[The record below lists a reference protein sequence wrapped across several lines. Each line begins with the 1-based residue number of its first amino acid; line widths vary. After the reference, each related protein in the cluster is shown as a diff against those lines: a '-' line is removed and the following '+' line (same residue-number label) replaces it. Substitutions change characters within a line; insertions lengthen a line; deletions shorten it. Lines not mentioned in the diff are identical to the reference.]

1 MRKLTI
7 LIILIAATTVVFPQE
22 MRMPMPKTAGPQSD
36 AQKAFEKLKSLAGT
50 WEGTYMGMSGNVTIR
65 VTSTGNAILHE
76 MTASGRPDNPITM
89 IYVDG
94 DRLLLT
100 HFCDSGN
107 RPRMQGKLSPD
118 GNTVTFDFLDVS
130 GNTNEFLMHD
140 IVFTMVDADHH
151 IEAFT
156 YSVNGKPPFRAPGIQ
171 LQRTK

>member
-1 MRKLTI
+1 MRKLTL
-7 LIILIAATTVVFPQE
+7 LIILVATAAVALPQQ
-22 MRMPMPKTAGPQSD
+22 MQMPMPKTSGPQSD
-36 AQKAFEKLKSLAGT
+36 AQKAFEKLKSLAGS
-50 WEGTYMGMSGNVTIR
+50 WEGTYMGISMKMTIR

-76 MTASGRPDNPITM
+76 VTASGRPDDPITM

-100 HFCDSGN
+100 HFCDAGN

-130 GNTNEFLMHD
+130 GRTEEFFMHD
-140 IVFTMVDADHH
+140 AMFTMVDADHH
-151 IEAFT
+151 IEAWT
-156 YSVNGKPPFRAPGIQ
+156 YSLHGKPPTRAPGIQ

>member
-1 MRKLTI
+1 MRKLAI
-7 LIILIAATTVVFPQE
+7 LIILVAAAIVVSAQQ
-22 MRMPMPKTAGPQSD
+22 MQMPMAKTSGPQSD
-36 AQKAFEKLKSLAGT
+36 AQKAFEKLKTLAGS

-76 MTASGRPDNPITM
+76 MTASGRPDDPITM

-130 GNTNEFLMHD
+130 GSAEKFLMHD
-140 IVFTMVDADHH
+140 VVFTMVDADHH
-151 IEAFT
+151 IEAFA
-156 YSVNGKPPFRAPGIQ
+156 YSLNGKPPIHAPGMQ

>member
-7 LIILIAATTVVFPQE
+7 LIILVATAVVALPQQ
-22 MRMPMPKTAGPQSD
+22 MQMPMPKTSGPQSD
-36 AQKAFEKLKSLAGT
+36 AQKAFEKLKTLAGS
-50 WEGTYMGMSGNVTIR
+50 WEGTFMKMSMKMTMR

-76 MTASGRPDNPITM
+76 VSASGRPDDPITM
-89 IYVDG
+89 IYVEG

-118 GNTVTFDFLDVS
+118 GNTVTFAFLDVS
-130 GNTNEFLMHD
+130 GNTDEFLMHD

-156 YSVNGKPPFRAPGIQ
+156 YSLNGKPPFRAPGIQ

>member
-1 MRKLTI
+1 MRKLAI
-7 LIILIAATTVVFPQE
+7 LIILVAMAAVAFPQQ
-22 MRMPMPKTAGPQSD
+22 MPMPKTSGTQSD
-36 AQKAFEKLKSLAGT
+36 AQKAFEKLKTLAGS
-50 WEGTYMGMSGNVTIR
+50 WEGTYMGISMRMTIR

-76 MTASGRPDNPITM
+76 VTASGRPDDPITM
-89 IYVDG
+89 IYVEG

-130 GNTNEFLMHD
+130 GRTEEFLMHD
-140 IVFTMVDADHH
+140 AMFTMVDADHH
-151 IEAFT
+151 IEAWT
-156 YSVNGKPPFRAPGIQ
+156 YSLHGKPPTRAPGMQ

>member
-1 MRKLTI
+1 MRQI
-7 LIILIAATTVVFPQE
+7 LRRDSGPAVSNSDLHFPALPGLRGTRGYTQ
-22 MRMPMPKTAGPQSD
+22 P
-36 AQKAFEKLKSLAGT
+36 LA
-50 WEGTYMGMSGNVTIR
+50 YMGMSAKMTIR

-76 MTASGRPDNPITM
+76 MTASGGPDDPITM

-107 RPRMQGKLSPD
+107 RPRMQGRLSPD

-130 GNTNEFLMHD
+130 GSAEKFLMHD
-140 IVFTMVDADHH
+140 AVFTIVDADHH
-151 IEAFT
+151 IEAWT
-156 YSVNGKPPFRAPGIQ
+156 YSLHGKPPIRAPGMQ

>member
-7 LIILIAATTVVFPQE
+7 LIILVATAAVALPQQ
-22 MRMPMPKTAGPQSD
+22 MPMPKASGPQSD
-36 AQKAFEKLKSLAGT
+36 AQKAFEKLKTLAGT

-76 MTASGRPDNPITM
+76 MTASGRPDDPITM
-89 IYVDG
+89 IYVEG

-130 GNTNEFLMHD
+130 GNAEKFLMHD
-140 IVFTMVDADHH
+140 VMFTMVDADHH
-151 IEAFT
+151 IEAFA
-156 YSVNGKPPFRAPGIQ
+156 YSLNGKPPIHAPGMQ

>member
-7 LIILIAATTVVFPQE
+7 LIILVATAAVALPQQ
-22 MRMPMPKTAGPQSD
+22 MPMPKASGPQSD
-36 AQKAFEKLKSLAGT
+36 AQKAFEKLKTLAGT

-76 MTASGRPDNPITM
+76 MTASGRPDDPITM

-130 GNTNEFLMHD
+130 GNAEKFLMHD
-140 IVFTMVDADHH
+140 VMFTMVDADHH
-151 IEAFT
+151 IEAFA
-156 YSVNGKPPFRAPGIQ
+156 YSLNGKPPIHAPGMQ

>member
-7 LIILIAATTVVFPQE
+7 LMILVATATVALSQQ
-22 MRMPMPKTAGPQSD
+22 MQMPMPKTSGPQSD
-36 AQKAFEKLKSLAGT
+36 AQKAFEKLKTLAGS
-50 WEGTYMGMSGNVTIR
+50 WQGSFMGKSVQMTIR

-76 MTASGRPDNPITM
+76 MTASGRPDDPITM

-130 GNTNEFLMHD
+130 GSAEKFLMHD
-140 IVFTMVDADHH
+140 VMFTMVDADHH

-156 YSVNGKPPFRAPGIQ
+156 YSVNGKPPFRAPGMQ

>member
-1 MRKLTI
+1 MRKLTL
-7 LIILIAATTVVFPQE
+7 LIIMVATAVVALPQQ
-22 MRMPMPKTAGPQSD
+22 MQMPKASVPQSD
-36 AQKAFEKLKSLAGT
+36 AQKAFEKLKTLAGS
-50 WEGTYMGMSGNVTIR
+50 WEGAYMGMSGKITIR

-76 MTASGRPDNPITM
+76 MTASGRPDDPITM

-130 GNTNEFLMHD
+130 GSAEKFLMHD

-156 YSVNGKPPFRAPGIQ
+156 YSTNGKPPMRAPGIQ

>member
-1 MRKLTI
+1 MRTLT
-7 LIILIAATTVVFPQE
+7 LLLVLVVTATVALSQQMP
-22 MRMPMPKTAGPQSD
+22 MPMPKSDGAQSD
-36 AQKAFEKLKSLAGT
+36 AQKAFEKLKTLAGS
-50 WEGTYMGMSGNVTIR
+50 WEGTYMGRSGKVTMR
-65 VTSTGNAILHE
+65 VTSSGNAILHE
-76 MTASGRPDNPITM
+76 ITSPGIPDDPITM

-118 GNTVTFDFLDVS
+118 GNTVTFGLLDVS
-130 GNTNEFLMHD
+130 GNAEEFLMHD
-140 IVFTMVDADHH
+140 IVFTMVDSDHH

-156 YSVNGKPPFRAPGIQ
+156 YSLKGKPPTRAPGIQ

>member
-7 LIILIAATTVVFPQE
+7 LIILAAATLVSAQE
-22 MRMPMPKTAGPQSD
+22 MPMPMPKTAGAQSD
-36 AQKAFEKLKSLAGT
+36 AQKAFEKLKTLAGS
-50 WEGTYMGMSGNVTIR
+50 WEGTFMKMSMKMTIR

-76 MTASGRPDNPITM
+76 VSASGRPDDPITM
-89 IYVDG
+89 IYVEG

-118 GNTVTFDFLDVS
+118 GNTVTFGFLDVS
-130 GNTNEFLMHD
+130 GNTDEFLMHD

-156 YSVNGKPPFRAPGIQ
+156 YSVNGKPPIRAPGMQ

>member
-7 LIILIAATTVVFPQE
+7 LIILVTTAVVALPQQI
-22 MRMPMPKTAGPQSD
+22 PMPKVSGPQSD
-36 AQKAFEKLKSLAGT
+36 AQKAFEKLKTLAGS
-50 WEGTYMGMSGNVTIR
+50 WQGTYMGMTGNITIR

-76 MTASGRPDNPITM
+76 MIGSGRPDDPITM
-89 IYVDG
+89 IYADG

-118 GNTVTFDFLDVS
+118 GKTVTFAFLDVA
-130 GNTNEFLMHD
+130 GNTDEFLMHD

-151 IEAFT
+151 IDAFS
-156 YSVNGKPPFRAPGIQ
+156 YSLNGKPPSGAPGIQ
-171 LQRTK
+171 LQRVK

>member
-1 MRKLTI
+1 MRKLTL
-7 LIILIAATTVVFPQE
+7 LIILVATAAVALPQQ
-22 MRMPMPKTAGPQSD
+22 MQMPKASGPQSD
-36 AQKAFEKLKSLAGT
+36 AQKAFEKMKTLAGT
-50 WEGTYMGMSGNVTIR
+50 WEGTYMGMSGKVTIR

-76 MTASGRPDNPITM
+76 MTASGRPDDPITM
-89 IYVDG
+89 IYVDR

-118 GNTVTFDFLDVS
+118 GNTVTFAFLDVV
-130 GNTNEFLMHD
+130 GNTDEFLMHD
-140 IVFTMVDADHH
+140 ITFTMVDADHH

-156 YSVNGKPPFRAPGIQ
+156 YSLNGKPSIRAPGMQ